1 MQDSIIQERRCGM
14 EAINPN
20 FDLSVFEADAEKQLE
35 SLNDLTELNRL
46 QISPTERITPPQV
59 AIEMGGG
66 IFGTLGNFSLIIGK
80 AKSRKSFFL
89 NILATALL
97 LDDSFYNV
105 FKGCLPNDKRT
116 ILYFDTEQGK
126 YHVQLAL
133 KRICEMTGN
142 SNPDNIRVFC
152 LRSKSPQER
161 LELIEKAVYNI
172 PNVGFVFI
180 DGIKDLITSIND
192 EEQATMIA
200 SKLLKWTEELNIH
213 ISVVLHQNKSDNN
226 ARGHVGTELLNKAET
241 VLSVAKSDGNK
252 DISIVQPEMCRN
264 KEPESFAFEIIDGLP
279 VVAEN
284 YEIRTETKKNKFDVF
299 DMDMKDLYKV
309 LTEVYSKEKQF
320 GYSELVRQ
328 IKLTY
333 KHLFGNN
340 IGDNRA
346 KDIITLSK
354 DYELLDQEKPK
365 APYTLNKIDG
375 LSNNVDD
382 VF

>member
-1 MQDSIIQERRCGM
+1 M
-14 EAINPN
+14 EAISPK

-226 ARGHVGTELLNKAET
+226 ARGHLGTELVNKAGT
-241 VLSVAKSDGNK
+241 VLSVSKADGCA
-252 DISIVQPEMCRN
+252 DISVVMAEMCRN
-264 KEPESFAFEIIDGLP
+264 KEPEPFAFEIVDGLP
-279 VVAEN
+279 VEAEN
-284 YEIRTETKKNKFDVF
+284 HQIRTETRNQKFDI
-299 DMDMKDLYKV
+299 
-309 LTEVYSKEKQF
+309 
-320 GYSELVRQ
+320 SELEDWQ
-328 IKLTY
+328 IFKL
-333 KHLFGNN
+333 
-340 IGDNRA
+340 
-346 KDIITLSK
+346 
-354 DYELLDQEKPK
+354 
-365 APYTLNKIDG
+365 
-375 LSNNVDD
+375 
-382 VF
+382 

>member
-1 MQDSIIQERRCGM
+1 MQDSIIQERRGKM

-46 QISPTERITPPQV
+46 QISPTEKITPPQV

-133 KRICEMTGN
+133 KRICEMAGN

>member
-14 EAINPN
+14 EAISPK

-46 QISPTERITPPQV
+46 QISPTEKLTPPQV
-59 AIEMGGG
+59 VIEMGNG
-66 IFGTLGNFSLIIGK
+66 IFGTLGNFSLITGK

-89 NILATALL
+89 NILATSLL

-133 KRICEMTGN
+133 KRICEMTGIN
-142 SNPDNIRVFC
+142 NPDNIRVFC
-152 LRSKSPQER
+152 LRSKNPQER
-161 LELIEKAVYNI
+161 LELIENAVYNI

-226 ARGHVGTELLNKAET
+226 ARGHIGTELLNKAET
-241 VLSVAKSDGNK
+241 VLSVSKSDGNK

-264 KEPESFAFEIIDGLP
+264 KEPESFAFEIINGLP
-279 VVAEN
+279 VVAEH

-299 DMDMKDLYKV
+299 DMNIKDLYKV
-309 LTEVYSKEKQF
+309 LTEVYSKENQF
-320 GYSELVRQ
+320 SYSELVRQ

-354 DYELLDQEKPK
+354 DYGLLVQEKPK

-382 VF
+382 DF

>member
-1 MQDSIIQERRCGM
+1 MKV
-14 EAINPN
+14 INPN
-20 FDLSVFEADAEKQLE
+20 FDLSVFESDAEKQLE

-46 QISPTERITPPQV
+46 QISATEKLTPPQV
-59 AIEMGGG
+59 VIEMGNG
-66 IFGTLGNFSLIIGK
+66 IFGTLGNFSLITGK

-89 NILATALL
+89 NILATSLL
-97 LDDSFYNV
+97 LDDSFYSV

-142 SNPDNIRVFC
+142 NNPDNIRVFC
-152 LRSKSPQER
+152 LRSKNPQER
-161 LELIEKAVYNI
+161 LELIENAVYNI
-172 PNVGFVFI
+172 PNIGFVFI

-226 ARGHVGTELLNKAET
+226 ARGHIGTELLNKAET

-284 YEIRTETKKNKFDVF
+284 YEIRTETKKSKFDVF
-299 DMDMKDLYKV
+299 DMDSETLYQV
-309 LTEVYSKEKQF
+309 LTEVYSKENQF

-354 DYELLDQEKPK
+354 DYGLLVQEKPK

>member
-1 MQDSIIQERRCGM
+1 MRDSIIPERRCGM

-20 FDLSVFEADAEKQLE
+20 FDLSVFEADAEKQLK
-35 SLNDLTELNRL
+35 SLNDLTELNCL
-46 QISPTERITPPQV
+46 QISATEKLTPPQV
-59 AIEMGGG
+59 AIEMGSG
-66 IFGTLGNFSLIIGK
+66 IFGTLGNFSLITGK

-89 NILATALL
+89 NILATSLL

-105 FKGCLPNDKRT
+105 FKGCLPNDKQT

-133 KRICEMTGN
+133 KRICEMTGIN
-142 SNPDNIRVFC
+142 DPDNIRVFC
-152 LRSKSPQER
+152 LRSKNPQER
-161 LELIEKAVYNI
+161 LELIQKAIYNI

-192 EEQATMIA
+192 EEQATMIV

-264 KEPESFAFEIIDGLP
+264 KEPESFAFEIINGLP

-299 DMDMKDLYKV
+299 DMDIKDLYKV
-309 LTEVYSKEKQF
+309 LMEVYSKENQF

-354 DYELLDQEKPK
+354 DYDLLDQEKPK

-382 VF
+382 IF